1 MHTIGI
7 TSSSISAVPAGGVL
21 SLTCEVE
28 SNAPAEL
35 SWTGPSGAEVI
46 DGAGVSIIH
55 DDVDLQTTRS
65 ILVFHPLR
73 VSHAGQYTCQSTLE
87 GIASVEETSTVVS
100 VQGSCGYY
108 ELYRHTHAVICLLS

>member
-1 MHTIGI
+1 M
-7 TSSSISAVPAGGVL
+7 

-35 SWTGPSGAEVI
+35 SWTGPSGAEVT

-55 DDVDLQTTRS
+55 DEVDFQTTRS

-73 VSHAGQYTCQSTLE
+73 VSHAGQYTCRSTLE
-87 GIASVEETSTVVS
+87 KFASVKEASAVVS
-100 VQGSCGYY
+100 VQGKET
-108 ELYRHTHAVICLLS
+108 ELHFT